1 MIQNF
6 ENSWMILLQPS
17 STQPIAIQKI
27 IHILITWHKEVLM
40 EMQRNNNTS
49 MEKDDNDVMTIELN
63 IVPDRGTSNTTLLT
77 SIPRKRCYGNK
88 C

>member
-1 MIQNF
+1 
-6 ENSWMILLQPS
+6 
-17 STQPIAIQKI
+17 
-27 IHILITWHKEVLM
+27 M